1 MPVAHGAQ
9 QVVPPAP
16 VIDSPDQAM
25 FLSDVSIKRPV
36 FATMMMVALVVLGIV
51 SFNRLAIDEYPDITY
66 PIVIAQT
73 TYPGAS
79 PEVMERDVSRPIEEA
94 LNTVQGLKEIG
105 STSLNG
111 VSIVRLTL
119 NLDVDVLSAQQDVQA
134 KVARIRRQLPPEI
147 EEPVIQHF
155 DPNERPIIS
164 VAMQSRD
171 RPMRE
176 LTSLADEVVS
186 PRLQAVA
193 GVGGINISGGETRQ
207 IRIELDPTAMR
218 SYGIAPPQ
226 VILALQQENQEVP
239 AGRVQRGATEQLV
252 RVTGRIINPASFAS
266 IVVAVRNGVPV
277 RLGDV
282 AKVIDGSADK
292 RTAAMLDSV
301 PALALDVLKISGS
314 NTVAVA
320 DSVRSAAAALQR
332 ILPAD
337 VQVTVI
343 RDDSRRIR
351 DSLSDVEMNIV
362 IGAVLTIFIIYLFL
376 NSWRSTIITGLTLPV
391 SIISAFF
398 IMWVFGFT
406 VNTMTLLALSLA
418 IGLLIDDAIV
428 VRENIVRH
436 VQMGKDHV
444 RAAKEGTTEI
454 GLAVSSTSLAVV
466 AVFIPVAFMGGM
478 IGKIFFQ
485 FGVTV
490 AFAVLVSLFVS
501 FTLDPMLSSVWP
513 DPSAESAH
521 GGRSIS
527 ARARN
532 PIRRLGLAFDGLFER
547 TADKYPGWLGWAL
560 GRRGRV
566 MAAAAASI
574 VIAGLIYPHL
584 GFTWLPDIDG
594 GEFNVNV
601 RTPPG
606 SSLQYTV
613 GKAQEVSGFLK
624 SLPEVEFTYTTIGAG
639 FRGTPNN
646 GQIYVRLKD
655 RGDRDKS
662 QQEIQQELRGKL
674 RSMPGVRPTITGTPS
689 IFGGFRQPIII
700 NVQGPEESRL
710 KVAATQVLERIRSTP
725 GVAEP
730 NSSDEGQIPQ
740 WDVNVDRQQA
750 WAAGLGIN
758 TIASTL
764 QPLFAGQRATR
775 WEDENGFSH
784 DVVVVYPDSLRTNAA
799 DIADIVIPASSV
811 DPATGQS
818 PMIPLS
824 QVADVKASL
833 APQQI
838 DRRNLER
845 QISISAGVMPG
856 FAMGSVAGAV
866 RAAIDSLGLPAGYH
880 TEFGGD
886 VQNLNETK
894 GYVLAALGLAVVF
907 IYLILASLFGSFFQP
922 AAIMFAL
929 PLSFIGVALAL
940 LITKGNINVMTMIG
954 VIMLMG
960 LVTKNGILLIDFTNQ
975 QRANGLPRTDAL
987 LKAARVRLRPIIM
1000 TTTAMIFGMLPLALA
1015 LGSGAEQRAP
1025 MARAVIGGLITSNLL
1040 TLFVVPVMYTLLE
1053 DGVAAT
1059 RRGIPRMFGRLRR
1072 RATPQAPPKRTP
1084 VTVRPAAS
1092 DTAPSMPLTV
1102 AKEGGKV

>member
-1 MPVAHGAQ
+1 
-9 QVVPPAP
+9 
-16 VIDSPDQAM
+16 M

-36 FATMMMVALVVLGIV
+36 FATMMMAALVVLGVV

-79 PEVMERDVSRPIEEA
+79 PEVMERDVSRPVEEA

-134 KVARIRRQLPPEI
+134 KVARIRRQLPPQI
-147 EEPVIQHF
+147 EEPVISHF

-164 VAMQSRD
+164 VAMQSPD
-171 RPMRE
+171 RPIRE

-186 PRLQAVA
+186 PRLQAVP
-193 GVGGINISGGETRQ
+193 GVGGINLSGGETRQ
-207 IRIELDPTAMR
+207 IRIELDPSAMR

-226 VILALQQENQEVP
+226 VITALQGENQEVP

-252 RVTGRIINPASFAS
+252 RVTGRIVNPSAFAS

-277 RLGDV
+277 RLGDI
-282 AKVIDGSADK
+282 AKVIDGAADK
-292 RTAAMLDSV
+292 RTAALLDSV

-337 VQVTVI
+337 VRLSVI

-351 DSLSDVEMNIV
+351 DSLSDVEMNIAL
-362 IGAVLTIFIIYLFL
+362 GAVLTILIIYLFL
-376 NSWRSTIITGLTLPV
+376 NSWRSTVITGLTLPV

-444 RAAKEGTTEI
+444 RAAKEGTSEI
-454 GLAVSSTSLAVV
+454 GLAVMSTSLAVV

-521 GGRSIS
+521 GGRSI

-532 PIRRLGLAFDGLFER
+532 PIRRVGLAFDGLFER
-547 TADKYPGWLGWAL
+547 TADKYPRWLRWAL
-560 GRRGRV
+560 SHRALV
-566 MAAAAASI
+566 MGAAAGSI
-574 VIAGLIYPHL
+574 AIAGLIYPHL
-584 GFTWLPDIDG
+584 GFTWLPDVDG

-606 SSLQYTV
+606 SSLSYTIA
-613 GKAQEVSGFLK
+613 KSQEVTGFLK
-624 SLPEVEFTYTTIGAG
+624 TLPEVDFTYTTIGSG

-646 GQIYVRLKD
+646 GQIYVKLKD
-655 RGDRDKS
+655 RRARRRS
-662 QQEIQQELRGKL
+662 QQDIQQELREKL
-674 RSMPGVRPTITGTPS
+674 QMMPGVRPTITGTPS
-689 IFGGFRQPIII
+689 IFGGFRQPISIF
-700 NVQGPEESRL
+700 VQGPQEARL
-710 KVAATQVLERIRSTP
+710 KVAANQVLEKVRSTP

-740 WDVNVDRQQA
+740 LDVNVDRQQA

-758 TIASTL
+758 TIAATI
-764 QPLFAGQRATR
+764 QPLFAGQRATT

-784 DVVVVYPDSLRTNAA
+784 DVVVVYPDSLRASAA
-799 DIADIVIPASSV
+799 DVSSIYIPASSV

-818 PMIPLS
+818 PMIPLT
-824 QVADVKASL
+824 QVADVRASL

-845 QISISAGVMPG
+845 QVSISAGVMPG
-856 FAMGSVAGAV
+856 FAMGSVATAV
-866 RAAIDSLGLPAGYH
+866 RAGIDSLGLPVGYH
-880 TEFGGD
+880 ADFGGD

-940 LITKGNINVMTMIG
+940 LITRGNINVMTMIG
-954 VIMLMG
+954 IIMLMG
-960 LVTKNGILLIDFTNQ
+960 LVTKNGILLVDFTNQ
-975 QRANGLPRTDAL
+975 QRAGGLSRTDAL
-987 LKAARVRLRPIIM
+987 LKAGRIRLRPIIM

-1015 LGSGAEQRAP
+1015 LGSGSEQRAP
-1025 MARAVIGGLITSNLL
+1025 MARAVIGGLITSTLL
-1040 TLFVVPVMYTLLE
+1040 TLFVVPVMYALLE
-1053 DGVAAT
+1053 DGVGAART
-1059 RRGIPRMFGRLRR
+1059 GIPRTIGRLRS
-1072 RATPQAPPKRTP
+1072 RATTTP
-1084 VTVRPAAS
+1084 VAKRPPATVRPAAS
-1092 DTAPSMPLTV
+1092 EPAPAMPLTI
-1102 AKEGGKV
+1102 AKEARKA